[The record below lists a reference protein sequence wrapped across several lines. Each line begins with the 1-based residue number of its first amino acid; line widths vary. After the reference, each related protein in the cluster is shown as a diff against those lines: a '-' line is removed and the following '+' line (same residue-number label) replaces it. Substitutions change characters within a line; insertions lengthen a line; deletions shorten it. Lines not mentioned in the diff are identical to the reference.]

1 MTSGVW
7 LICVLGTALIAL
19 DGQSSFTLVQQQ
31 GPASLWLDRSAD
43 NPLSLKL
50 SERLTILM
58 RVQGEAPLEVE
69 LTDKVRSTDGWHLEA
84 VGKPTT
90 TTLKDG
96 KVARWE
102 QMFVATPLMPGQQP
116 LQLPAL
122 QFSEK
127 GGEEQAIA
135 WEPLEL
141 KVTTRV
147 AKVDTTEAR
156 DRVGIEEL
164 PPLAE
169 ATTWW
174 PWLLLGLP
182 IALAVAIFMRRR
194 RRHVRL
200 AESRPAGSIALQELD
215 SLVHQPA
222 ASPEQLKQFYAGL
235 SDVLRHYLERR
246 FRLPATRWT
255 TPEFSVA
262 LTQAWPQDGE
272 QRKTLDEILQRCDVA
287 KFAEETPGSEE
298 RQHLMAMARQ
308 FIMQTNQ
315 SEPEA

>member
-1 MTSGVW
+1 MTSGVR
-7 LICVLGTALIAL
+7 LIWVLVPALIAS

-31 GPASLWLDRSAD
+31 GPASLWLDRSVA

-58 RVQGEAPLEVE
+58 HVQGEAPLEVE

-96 KVARWE
+96 NVARWG
-102 QMFVATPLMPGQQP
+102 QMFVATPLMPGSQP
-116 LQLPAL
+116 IQLPAL
-122 QFSEK
+122 QYSEK
-127 GGEEQAIA
+127 GGKEKAIT
-135 WEPLEL
+135 WDPLEV

-147 AKVDTTEAR
+147 AKVETSEAR

-164 PPLAE
+164 PPLSE
-169 ATTWW
+169 ATPWW
-174 PWLLLGLP
+174 PGLLLGLP

-194 RRHVRL
+194 LRRVRP
-200 AESRPAGSIALQELD
+200 AESRPAGSMALQELD
-215 SLVHQPA
+215 SLVQQPTA
-222 ASPEQLKQFYAGL
+222 DPDELKQFYANL
-235 SDVLRHYLERR
+235 SEVLRRYLERR

-255 TPEFSVA
+255 TPEFSAA

-287 KFAEETPGSEE
+287 KFAEGTPGSEE
-298 RQHLMAMARQ
+298 CQDLVAMARQ
-308 FIMQTNQ
+308 FIVQTNQ